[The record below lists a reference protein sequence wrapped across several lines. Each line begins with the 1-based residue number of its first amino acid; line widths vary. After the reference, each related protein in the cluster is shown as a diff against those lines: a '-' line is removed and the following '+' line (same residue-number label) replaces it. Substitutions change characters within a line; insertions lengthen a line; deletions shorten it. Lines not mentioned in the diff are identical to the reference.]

1 MKKDKNSKGQLTS
14 NMEDYL
20 EAIYELKKE
29 SGIARVK
36 DIAAMLNIKS
46 PSVNSAI
53 KTLSSMGFVRH
64 EKYGYISLT
73 PQGEQAAAVVKGKHD
88 ILFRF
93 LTEFLMIDP
102 IAAQKEACTIEHAI
116 SEETYQKL
124 SEFFRFLEMGINSKR
139 PRMITLFEEYLKTG
153 KRRPCICER
162 GIKKE

>member
-1 MKKDKNSKGQLTS
+1 MKKQTNNEGQLSS

-36 DIAAMLNIKS
+36 EIAAMLKVKS

-64 EKYGYISLT
+64 EKYGYVSLT
-73 PQGEQAAAVVKGKHD
+73 LQGEQAAAVVKGKHD

-102 IAAQKEACTIEHAI
+102 IAAQKEACAIEHAI
-116 SEETYQKL
+116 SEETSQRLAK
-124 SEFFRFLEMGINSKR
+124 FFRFLEMGVNPGK
-139 PRMITLFEEYLKTG
+139 PRMMRLFEEYLKTG
-153 KRRPCICER
+153 KRMPCACER
-162 GIKKE
+162 GIKKG